1 MSSKKSF
8 LADDPPL
15 NRNFN
20 ASCPYVLPKKSDLRC
35 IDAPVRCT
43 IEEKGSKCKHCGWYP
58 EEKRRRLVAMVGEKQ
73 ADELMEQSE
82 KLTLIMLQEIA
93 KGRYGYV

>member
-1 MSSKKSF
+1 MAKKSF

-15 NRNFN
+15 NRNFS
-20 ASCPYVLPKKSDLRC
+20 ASCPYVLPKKSDSRC

-43 IEEKGSKCKHCGWYP
+43 IEEKGKRCEHCGWYP